1 MNAFLRFSSAPAGA
15 ARLSEWRERRYTQLM
30 KRGRGGVEYE
40 DLEVG
45 SGTLASRGSTVDIE
59 YSLFL
64 NRGDCVQENRK
75 STFRIGE
82 RRAIAGLEYGVE
94 GMRVGG
100 KRRIRVGPHLAYRD
114 AGVPDTIPANA
125 VLEFRVSLL
134 GVRSSSD

>member
-1 MNAFLRFSSAPAGA
+1 
-15 ARLSEWRERRYTQLM
+15 M

-40 DLEVG
+40 DVEVG
-45 SGTLASRGSTVDIE
+45 NGAVANRGCTVDVE

-64 NRGDCVQENRK
+64 NRGDCVQENTRY
-75 STFRIGE
+75 SFRIGE

-94 GMRVGG
+94 GMRAGG
-100 KRRIRVGPHLAYRD
+100 KRRIRAGPHLAYRE

-134 GVRSSSD
+134 GVRSPNAQA